1 MKIICISGVA
11 RSGKDTSAS
20 IIKTHLESRGKRVL
34 VTHYADLLKFMC
46 RQLFNWNGEKDEL
59 GRHILQYVGTD
70 IVRKQVPDF
79 WVDFI
84 IQELKLFPDQWDF
97 VIIPDCRFPNEL
109 ARLRE
114 SGFDTTHVRVD
125 RDAYENNLTEEQ
137 RNHPSETALNGV
149 IPDYILVN
157 DGTIE
162 TLASRVLRMIA
173 TIYGE

>member
-11 RSGKDTSAS
+11 RSGKDTTANL
-20 IIKTHLESRGKRVL
+20 ICRRLHGYGKRVL

-46 RQLFNWNGEKDEL
+46 KQLFGWDGQKDER

-70 IVRKQVPDF
+70 VVRKQLPDF

-109 ARLRE
+109 DRLKE
-114 SGFDTTHVRVD
+114 AGFDVVHVRVE

-137 RNHPSETALNGV
+137 KNHLSETALDGV
-149 IPDYILVN
+149 VPDYIITN
-157 DGTIE
+157 DGTI
-162 TLASRVLRMIA
+162 TMLAARVMRMMKS
-173 TIYGE
+173 IYEE